1 MDWLAALEGTGET
14 AGIAERLPVIG
25 VGLLLL
31 VLAAAE
37 ILWPFHDRR
46 DGSARIPGNFGLG
59 LLNMLLAGLL
69 PVSAVAA
76 AEWSRREGFGLLH
89 ELAAPAAAAVGAT
102 LLARSLLAYGLHR
115 LAHRIPLLWR
125 MHKVHH
131 CDPAVD
137 LSTGLRHHPLE
148 ILYVGSAG
156 AAAAA
161 LLGLSPPALAAYE
174 LASIAFALWTH
185 ANIGFP
191 ERQDRRIALVLVTPA
206 VHHLHH
212 SASQAETDSNYGDM
226 VTLWDRLF
234 GTYRAPGHER
244 VRNLRFGLGEA
255 HDSGAANMLVQLRV
269 PFSSRSADADQ
280 QRRQSAS
287 RSGGLT

>member
-1 MDWLAALEGTGET
+1 MDWLAALGETGET
-14 AGIAERLPVIG
+14 AGMAEWLAVIG
-25 VGLLLL
+25 LGSLLL

-37 ILWPFHDRR
+37 ILWPFRDQR

-69 PVSAVAA
+69 PVSAVGA

-89 ELAAPAAAAVGAT
+89 ELGAPAAAAVGAT

-131 CDPAVD
+131 CDPVVD

-161 LLGLSPPALAAYE
+161 LLGLSPLALAAYE
-174 LASIAFALWTH
+174 LAALAFALWTH
-185 ANIGFP
+185 ANTSFP
-191 ERQDRRIALVLVTPA
+191 ERQDRRIALLLVTPA

-212 SASQAETDSNYGDM
+212 SARQAETDRNYGDIL
-226 VTLWDRLF
+226 TLWDRLF

-244 VRNLRFGLGEA
+244 VRRLRQGLGDA
-255 HDSGAANMLVQLRV
+255 HDACSANLLAQLCA
-269 PFSSRSADADQ
+269 PFRSRAV
-280 QRRQSAS
+280 R
-287 RSGGLT
+287 